1 MSDILM
7 MVAQR
12 LGLGLV
18 TLFVISLLIFGAIEL
33 LPGDIAQEILGQSA
47 TPETVAAFRRE
58 LGLDLPAP
66 ERYLN
71 WLGGV
76 LQGDFGTSL
85 ANRRPIAEL
94 IAGRLGNTL
103 FLALYAGMMIGLQD
117 PPLALATGTIL
128 LVYLMYRS
136 VTAPRLVADSP

>member
-1 MSDILM
+1 MSAIWI

-12 LGLGLV
+12 LGLGLL

-58 LGLDLPAP
+58 LGLDLPAYQ
-66 ERYLN
+66 RYLN

-85 ANRRPIAEL
+85 ANQRPIADL
-94 IAGRLGNTL
+94 IATRLGNTL
-103 FLALYAGMMIGLQD
+103 FLALYAAAIAV
-117 PPLALATGTIL
+117 PL
-128 LVYLMYRS
+128 S
-136 VTAPRLVADSP
+136 LVAPMTRPSCNPQPPKESDQHFVQ